1 MIMKNIFM
9 FTFLLF
15 SIFSFGI
22 EVEIRNSKMIVD
34 GKPFYMKGI
43 CYHPVPL
50 GQTKRDF
57 KDLDQDLLLMKEA
70 GINTI
75 RVYEPIDDIEILN
88 KLNDVGIKVV
98 ISFGYDQRGKYDILS
113 ASVID
118 YIIKYKDHE
127 AILMWELGNEYNY
140 HPEWFGGDINV
151 WYEIMDITAQAIQKL
166 DPSRPVSS
174 AHGELPTEEVLKF
187 TPNIQIWGVNIY
199 RWDKPDTVFDE
210 WKVRSNK
217 PIYFSEIGADSYM
230 TKSTKRY
237 LKGENQEAQAD
248 ANEIILNK
256 VLSNS
261 DKNTGSFVFQF
272 SDGLWKAGNPA
283 KQDTGGSAPN
293 SDGTPYDGTANEE
306 YWGIVD
312 INRNKKITF
321 DVIKDAYV
329 NFDIN

>member
-1 MIMKNIFM
+1 MKKIFIA
-9 FTFLLF
+9 FLL
-15 SIFSFGI
+15 STNLAYSI
-22 EVEIRNSKMIVD
+22 EVTLKENRIFIND
-34 GKPFYMKGI
+34 QPFYIKGV

-75 RVYEPIDDIEILN
+75 RVYEPIDDLKILN
-88 KLNDVGIKVV
+88 KLSDAGIKVV
-98 ISFGYDQRGKYDILS
+98 TSFGYDQRGKYDILS

-174 AHGELPTEEVLKF
+174 AHGELPTKEVLKL
-187 TPNIQIWGVNIY
+187 TPNIQIWGINIY

-210 WKVRSNK
+210 WRLRSNK

-230 TKSTKRY
+230 TKSTERY
-237 LKGENQEAQAD
+237 SKGENQQAQAD
-248 ANEIILNK
+248 ANKIILDK

-261 DKNTGSFVFQF
+261 DKNIGSFVFQF

-306 YWGIVD
+306 FWGIVD

>member
-1 MIMKNIFM
+1 MKKIFIA
-9 FTFLLF
+9 FLL
-15 SIFSFGI
+15 STNLAYSI
-22 EVEIRNSKMIVD
+22 EVTLKENRIFID
-34 GKPFYMKGI
+34 DQPFYIKGV

-75 RVYEPIDDIEILN
+75 RVYEPIDDLKILN
-88 KLNDVGIKVV
+88 KLSDAGIKVV
-98 ISFGYDQRGKYDILS
+98 TSFGYDQRGKYDILS

-151 WYEIMDITAQAIQKL
+151 WYEIMDITAQVIQKL

-174 AHGELPTEEVLKF
+174 AHGELPTKEVLKL
-187 TPNIQIWGVNIY
+187 TPNIQIWGINIY

-210 WKVRSNK
+210 WRLRSNK

-230 TKSTKRY
+230 TKSTERY
-237 LKGENQEAQAD
+237 SKGENQQAQAD
-248 ANEIILNK
+248 ANKIILDK

-261 DKNTGSFVFQF
+261 DKNIGSFVFQF

-306 YWGIVD
+306 FWGIVD

>member
-1 MIMKNIFM
+1 MKKIFIA
-9 FTFLLF
+9 FLL
-15 SIFSFGI
+15 STNLAYSI
-22 EVEIRNSKMIVD
+22 EVTLKENRIFID
-34 GKPFYMKGI
+34 DQPFYIKGV

-75 RVYEPIDDIEILN
+75 RVYEPIDDLKILN
-88 KLNDVGIKVV
+88 KLSDAGIKVV
-98 ISFGYDQRGKYDILS
+98 TSFGYDQRGKYDILS

-174 AHGELPTEEVLKF
+174 AHGELPTKEVLKL
-187 TPNIQIWGVNIY
+187 TPNIQIWGINIY

-210 WKVRSNK
+210 WRLRSNK

-230 TKSTKRY
+230 TKSTERY
-237 LKGENQEAQAD
+237 SKGENQQAQAD
-248 ANEIILNK
+248 ANKIILDK

-261 DKNTGSFVFQF
+261 DKNIGSFVFQF

-293 SDGTPYDGTANEE
+293 SDGTPYDGTSNEE
-306 YWGIVD
+306 FWGIVD

>member
-1 MIMKNIFM
+1 MKKIFIA
-9 FTFLLF
+9 FLL
-15 SIFSFGI
+15 STNLAYSI
-22 EVEIRNSKMIVD
+22 EVTLKENRIFID
-34 GKPFYMKGI
+34 DQPFYIKGV

-75 RVYEPIDDIEILN
+75 RVYEPIDDLKILN
-88 KLNDVGIKVV
+88 KLSDAGIKVV
-98 ISFGYDQRGKYDILS
+98 TSFGYDQRGKYDILS

-151 WYEIMDITAQAIQKL
+151 WYEIMDITAQVIQKL

-174 AHGELPTEEVLKF
+174 AHGELPTKEVLKL
-187 TPNIQIWGVNIY
+187 TPNIQIWGINIY

-210 WKVRSNK
+210 WRLRSNK

-230 TKSTKRY
+230 TKSTERY
-237 LKGENQEAQAD
+237 SKGENQQAQAD
-248 ANEIILNK
+248 ANKIILDK

-261 DKNTGSFVFQF
+261 DKNIGSFVFQF

-293 SDGTPYDGTANEE
+293 SDGTPYDGPANEE
-306 YWGIVD
+306 CWGIVD